1 MPAESLVK
9 RKLFVEKFSMLNFRP
24 PQDSQLV
31 ALRAELVRIVGE
43 SGTLEGF
50 DPDAWLLQWLSSPN
64 PALGNRQPAAL
75 LGSPDGFQDVL
86 AVLRSMQ
93 SAAYR

>member
-1 MPAESLVK
+1 
-9 RKLFVEKFSMLNFRP
+9 MLNFRP
-24 PQDSQLV
+24 PQDSKFV
-31 ALRAELVRIVGE
+31 ALRAELVRIVSE

-50 DPDAWLLQWLSSPN
+50 DPDAWLLQWLNSPN
-64 PALGNRQPAAL
+64 PALGNRPPAAL
-75 LGSPDGFQDVL
+75 VGSPDGFQDVL

>member
-1 MPAESLVK
+1 
-9 RKLFVEKFSMLNFRP
+9 MLKFRP

-64 PALGNRQPAAL
+64 PALGHRLPDTL
-75 LGSPDGFQDVL
+75 LDSPEGFQDVL
-86 AVLRSMQ
+86 AVLRAMQ